1 MPVVPLHREERNAYA
16 RQLRQMLE
24 SGDLSEPFTTPP
36 PLLGPPPL
44 SPGKRSR
51 GGETSLLGSHETH
64 RRGGPQLAGMTGDH
78 SSPLLLATDF
88 HPPLTSSLLVYMQ

>member
-36 PLLGPPPL
+36 
-44 SPGKRSR
+44 
-51 GGETSLLGSHETH
+51 
-64 RRGGPQLAGMTGDH
+64 
-78 SSPLLLATDF
+78 
-88 HPPLTSSLLVYMQ
+88 SSLGTAPSLSWQEKSGERWRDLSVGQSRDPQGRGSSTSRDDWRPQ